1 MSLEVGSVAQS
12 ILATLAQMGLKV
24 LWALVLWLVGRR
36 LIGFTVNML
45 RAALHRQSVD
55 PTLIRYLGSAV
66 TVLLNMALVVAI
78 LGYFGIETTTFAA
91 FVAGAAVAI
100 GAAWAGLLSNFAA
113 GIFLIILQ
121 PFKTGDFVTAGGVTG
136 TVKEVG
142 LFGTAIDTPDN
153 VHTVVGNGRIF
164 ADTIQNF
171 SANPFRR
178 VDLTA
183 QLHHSVD
190 PGAAVRLLKERI
202 AKVPNVLTQPAPDV
216 EILNFNL
223 AGPVLAV
230 RPYCHNDHYWQVY
243 FETNRTIRGAF
254 GEAGFPIPEQ
264 HHVVTSAPT
273 VPRG

>member
-1 MSLEVGSVAQS
+1 MSMEVGSIAQS
-12 ILATLAQMGLKV
+12 ILASLAQMGLKV

-36 LIGFTVNML
+36 LIGFSVNML

-66 TVLLNMALVVAI
+66 TVLLNIALVVAL

-91 FVAGAAVAI
+91 LIAGAGVAI

-113 GIFLIILQ
+113 GVFLIILQ

-142 LFGTAIDTPDN
+142 LFATSIDTPDN
-153 VHTVVGNGRIF
+153 VLSVVGNGRIF

-190 PGAAVRLLKERI
+190 PAAAVRLLKERI
-202 AKVPNVLTQPAPDV
+202 AQIPNVLAQPAPDV
-216 EILNFNL
+216 EILTFNL

-230 RPYCHNDHYWQVY
+230 RPYCHNSHYWQVY
-243 FETNRTIRGAF
+243 FDTNRTIRGAF
-254 GEAGFPIPEQ
+254 GEAGFPVPEQ
-264 HHVVTSAPT
+264 HYVVQSVPAS
-273 VPRG
+273 PRG

>member
-1 MSLEVGSVAQS
+1 
-12 ILATLAQMGLKV
+12 MGLKV
-24 LWALVLWLVGRR
+24 LWALVLWLAGRR

-66 TVLLNMALVVAI
+66 TVVLNIALVVAI

-91 FVAGAAVAI
+91 LVAGAGVAI

-142 LFGTAIDTPDN
+142 LFATSFDTPDN
-153 VHTVVGNGRIF
+153 VLTVVGNGRIF

-190 PGAAVRLLKERI
+190 PAAAVSLLRERV
-202 AKVPNVLTQPAPDV
+202 AKIPNVLAQPAPDV
-216 EILNFNL
+216 EILSFNL

-254 GEAGFPIPEQ
+254 GEAGFPVPEE
-264 HHVVTSAPT
+264 HYVVSSAPA